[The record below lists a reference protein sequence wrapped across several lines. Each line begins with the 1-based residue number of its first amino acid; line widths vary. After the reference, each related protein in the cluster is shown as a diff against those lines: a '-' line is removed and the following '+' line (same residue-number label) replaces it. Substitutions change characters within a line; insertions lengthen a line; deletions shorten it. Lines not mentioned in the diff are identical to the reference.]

1 MNVGVEPATEPTR
14 LTGGRLLVGVAVP
27 LAIVALAYA
36 LWWISDRLVSIG
48 PFDRA
53 AFGWGVVIPVWL
65 AAPIVAG
72 FIWSRLPGVEVRLAA
87 VAVGTVVS
95 TAAVMLFWQGVANP
109 DCEFGSTR
117 TAGQWVGSSVFVGG
131 VIGVGVVV
139 SALLASRL
147 ARGGH
152 PWRALAIGAVTDFA
166 MIFVAIFVAAS
177 VSSFP
182 CQRPS
187 L

>member
-1 MNVGVEPATEPTR
+1 MRVGVEPATEPTR
-14 LTGGRLLVGVAVP
+14 RTGGRLLVGVATP
-27 LAIVALAYA
+27 LAIVALGYV

-53 AFGWGVVIPVWL
+53 TFGWAVVIPVWL
-65 AAPIVAG
+65 AAPVVAG

-95 TAAVMLFWQGVANP
+95 TAAAVLFWQGVANL

-117 TAGQWVGSSVFVGG
+117 TPAQWMGSSVFVGG
-131 VIGVGVVV
+131 VIGAGVVV
-139 SALLASRL
+139 SALLASRF
-147 ARGGH
+147 ARMGH
-152 PWRALAIGAVTDFA
+152 PWRAAAVGAVTEFA